1 MAPRRKRSE
10 FNRLRNAVGLGRQD
24 LAENFLE
31 ISKRTL
37 QRWDKDGA
45 PTWAMRLLRYHDR
58 IHCTAHGQEWAG
70 FMFSRGRLVNAREHL
85 TFTPDRLRLWPA
97 HLRATR
103 PARGRGGEPE
113 GMPDHGSRPK
123 NGKISPHNPPGETDM
138 ADNVENLVLEHL
150 RALRAGQDRIEH
162 KLSELSSRITSLET
176 AMTRSRSENLSTQE
190 DVYRQQSILDRI
202 NERLERVERRLE
214 II

>member
-1 MAPRRKRSE
+1 
-10 FNRLRNAVGLGRQD
+10 
-24 LAENFLE
+24 
-31 ISKRTL
+31 
-37 QRWDKDGA
+37 
-45 PTWAMRLLRYHDR
+45 
-58 IHCTAHGQEWAG
+58 
-70 FMFSRGRLVNAREHL
+70 
-85 TFTPDRLRLWPA
+85 
-97 HLRATR
+97 
-103 PARGRGGEPE
+103 
-113 GMPDHGSRPK
+113 
-123 NGKISPHNPPGETDM
+123 M